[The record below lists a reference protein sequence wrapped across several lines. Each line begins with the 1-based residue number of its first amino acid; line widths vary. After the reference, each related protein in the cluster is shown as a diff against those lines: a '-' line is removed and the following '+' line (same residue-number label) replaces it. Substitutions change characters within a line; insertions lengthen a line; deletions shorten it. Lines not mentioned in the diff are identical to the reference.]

1 MKIDGSFIRDLDTN
15 LANQALVRAIDT
27 VAHTLG
33 KETIAE
39 QVENLGSVTILR
51 ELGVEYG
58 QGFALGEPGPDLL
71 PDPDD

>member
-1 MKIDGSFIRDLDTN
+1 
-15 LANQALVRAIDT
+15 
-27 VAHTLG
+27 
-33 KETIAE
+33 
-39 QVENLGSVTILR
+39 VTILR